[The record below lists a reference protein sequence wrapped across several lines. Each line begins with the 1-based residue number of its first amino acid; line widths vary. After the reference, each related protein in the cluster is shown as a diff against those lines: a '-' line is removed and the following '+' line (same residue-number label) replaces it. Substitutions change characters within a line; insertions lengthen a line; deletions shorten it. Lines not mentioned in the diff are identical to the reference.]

1 MNNHAKDPIVHTKL
15 QSSITPR
22 KKRNSK
28 KSFYFWILRWTSF
41 LMIPLTFLY
50 DEYIDRPKFTEQ
62 KKKPI
67 WVYSSFPHKWGRNKN
82 LCPYDPLAS
91 RKREYEKK
99 SCLLFTTFSNF
110 CGQKL
115 HFSINYSKKRIDIVT
130 LKTFCSDNRYLP
142 NAKGFNKMKQILD
155 SLS

>member
-1 MNNHAKDPIVHTKL
+1 MKKIVLKVNNHAKDPIVHTKL

-67 WVYSSFPHKWGRNKN
+67 WVYSSFPHKGGRNKN
-82 LCPYDPLAS
+82 DFCYRAEMS
-91 RKREYEKK
+91 KCNFYIKKQRRKM
-99 SCLLFTTFSNF
+99 SFFNNSLTFR
-110 CGQKL
+110 
-115 HFSINYSKKRIDIVT
+115 HFNVDFV
-130 LKTFCSDNRYLP
+130 LKT
-142 NAKGFNKMKQILD
+142 
-155 SLS
+155 